1 MQNRRDFLKTAA
13 LAAFSSGLVARQ
25 ALAGE
30 SLLSTIHINK
40 LGLGGKMKMT
50 FFPYELKLRHVF
62 TVATYSRITTPD
74 VQVEIEYEG
83 VTGYGEASMPPYSV
97 SYTHL
102 TLPTT

>member
-40 LGLGGKMKMT
+40 LGLGWKMKMT
-50 FFPYELKLRHVF
+50 FFPLMIEV
-62 TVATYSRITTPD
+62 VARVYSCHLFAYNNSRCAGRNRI
-74 VQVEIEYEG
+74 
-83 VTGYGEASMPPYSV
+83 
-97 SYTHL
+97 
-102 TLPTT
+102 

>member
-62 TVATYSRITTPD
+62 TVATYSRITTPRSEERR
-74 VQVEIEYEG
+74 VGKECR
-83 VTGYGEASMPPYSV
+83 SRWSPY
-97 SYTHL
+97 H
-102 TLPTT
+102 

>member
-50 FFPYELKLRHVF
+50 FFL
-62 TVATYSRITTPD
+62 
-74 VQVEIEYEG
+74 
-83 VTGYGEASMPPYSV
+83 MN
-97 SYTHL
+97 
-102 TLPTT
+102 

>member
-62 TVATYSRITTPD
+62 TVASLFGRNSRVCDEFPWESESGT
-74 VQVEIEYEG
+74 V
-83 VTGYGEASMPPYSV
+83 
-97 SYTHL
+97 
-102 TLPTT
+102 